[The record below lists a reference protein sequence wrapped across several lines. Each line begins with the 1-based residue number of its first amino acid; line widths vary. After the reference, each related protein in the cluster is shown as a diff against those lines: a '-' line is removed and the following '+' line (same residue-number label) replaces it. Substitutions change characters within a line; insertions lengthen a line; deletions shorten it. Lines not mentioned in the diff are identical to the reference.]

1 MSVSIY
7 QAPIPPLT
15 DPAPAAPQDRVRGA
29 TPSVPQATPRVTP
42 TATAHR
48 PVIVPPRKSVPLAA
62 LLSLF
67 LGPIGVAYSSVL
79 GAAVTAL
86 AVLVVGLPIALF
98 FPPWMVVAAIL
109 VLPVCV
115 VWGTCAA
122 ITHNLGR
129 QALLFAARGPARL

>member
-1 MSVSIY
+1 MTVATY

-15 DPAPAAPQDRVRGA
+15 APSPAAPQDRVRGA
-29 TPSVPQATPRVTP
+29 TTTPQATPHVTP
-42 TATAHR
+42 TAVGR
-48 PVIVPPRKSVPLAA
+48 PVLVPPRKSVALAG

-86 AVLVVGLPIALF
+86 AVLVVGLPVALF
-98 FPPWMVVAAIL
+98 FPPWMLVASFL

-115 VWGTCAA
+115 VWGVSAA
-122 ITHNLGR
+122 IAHNMGR